1 VVRCLLRPLIRLPL
15 WRHRHNGKKVNG
27 RKRHIATETT
37 GLLLVVPVTA
47 ASVQDRDGGRVLLWA
62 MRCCFTTITKIWPD
76 GGYQGQL
83 VDWAVAVLNLS
94 VDIVRKL
101 AGQVGFQQ
109 LGSLLGGLEVLE
121 PGIVTMNQWRPDDAV
136 ARTADGSP
144 TEVAGYCAVARKP

>member
-1 VVRCLLRPLIRLPL
+1 
-15 WRHRHNGKKVNG
+15 
-27 RKRHIATETT
+27 
-37 GLLLVVPVTA
+37 
-47 ASVQDRDGGRVLLWA
+47 
-62 MRCCFTTITKIWPD
+62 
-76 GGYQGQL
+76 
-83 VDWAVAVLNLS
+83 VAVLNLS